1 MCLMKKQILLQEN
14 ILKKIIKFILH
25 SKVCILLISTNC
37 IAKEK
42 WVIDK
47 DISKI
52 TFEVPV
58 LFASDVKGEFKNIDG
73 FVEIDLENKK
83 NNKALVSADIQSIE
97 INYSKYRDLLLSPIF
112 FDLSNFPLAL
122 LDTKKFSYENQDELT
137 LDIELTIKGISKM
150 TETKITIKKLT
161 NDIVQI
167 LGSLEFSR
175 NDFNIGNGN
184 WKNTTILKNNV
195 KINANI
201 FLIKD

>member
-167 LGSLEFSR
+167 LGSLKFSR
-175 NDFNIGNGN
+175 NDFNIGTGN
-184 WKNTTILKNNV
+184 WKNTTILKENV
-195 KINANI
+195 KIDANI

>member
-1 MCLMKKQILLQEN
+1 MQEN
-14 ILKKIIKFILH
+14 ILKKIIKIILY
-25 SKVCILLISTNC
+25 SKVCIFLISTNC

-97 INYSKYRDLLLSPIF
+97 INYLSLSQKTLQTVKSKL
-112 FDLSNFPLAL
+112 
-122 LDTKKFSYENQDELT
+122 
-137 LDIELTIKGISKM
+137 
-150 TETKITIKKLT
+150 KII
-161 NDIVQI
+161 
-167 LGSLEFSR
+167 
-175 NDFNIGNGN
+175 
-184 WKNTTILKNNV
+184 
-195 KINANI
+195 
-201 FLIKD
+201 

>member
-137 LDIELTIKGISKM
+137 IDIELTIKGISKM

-184 WKNTTILKNNV
+184 WKNTTILKDNV
-195 KINANI
+195 KIDANI

>member
-14 ILKKIIKFILH
+14 ILKKIIKIILY

-167 LGSLEFSR
+167 LGSLKFSR
-175 NDFNIGNGN
+175 NDFNIGTGN
-184 WKNTTILKNNV
+184 WKNTTILKDNV
-195 KINANI
+195 KIDANI

>member
-122 LDTKKFSYENQDELT
+122 LDTKKFSYKNQDELT

-167 LGSLEFSR
+167 LGSLKFSR

-184 WKNTTILKNNV
+184 WKNTTILKDNV
-195 KINANI
+195 KIDANI

>member
-14 ILKKIIKFILH
+14 ILKKIIKIILY
-25 SKVCILLISTNC
+25 SKVCIFLISTNC

-52 TFEVPV
+52 IFEVPV

-122 LDTKKFSYENQDELT
+122 LDTKKFSYKNQDELT

-167 LGSLEFSR
+167 LGSLKFSR
-175 NDFNIGNGN
+175 NDFNIGTGN
-184 WKNTTILKNNV
+184 WKNTTILKDNV
-195 KINANI
+195 KIDANI

>member
-14 ILKKIIKFILH
+14 ILKKIIKIILY
-25 SKVCILLISTNC
+25 SKVCVFFISTNC

-122 LDTKKFSYENQDELT
+122 LDTKKFSYKNQDELT

-167 LGSLEFSR
+167 LGSLKFSR
-175 NDFNIGNGN
+175 TDFNIGTGN
-184 WKNTTILKNNV
+184 WKNTTILKDNV
-195 KINANI
+195 KIDANI

>member
-1 MCLMKKQILLQEN
+1 MKKQILLQEN

-167 LGSLEFSR
+167 LGSLKFSR
-175 NDFNIGNGN
+175 TDFNIGTGN
-184 WKNTTILKNNV
+184 WKNTTILKDNV
-195 KINANI
+195 KIDANI

>member
-1 MCLMKKQILLQEN
+1 MQEN
-14 ILKKIIKFILH
+14 ILKKIIKIILY
-25 SKVCILLISTNC
+25 SKVCIFLISTNC

-175 NDFNIGNGN
+175 NDFNIGTGN
-184 WKNTTILKNNV
+184 WKNTTILKDNV
-195 KINANI
+195 KIDANI

>member
-1 MCLMKKQILLQEN
+1 MQEN
-14 ILKKIIKFILH
+14 ILKKIIKIILY

-167 LGSLEFSR
+167 LGSLKFSR
-175 NDFNIGNGN
+175 NDFNIGTGN
-184 WKNTTILKNNV
+184 WKNTTILKDNV
-195 KINANI
+195 KIDANI

>member
-1 MCLMKKQILLQEN
+1 MQEN

-161 NDIVQI
+161 IDIVQI

-175 NDFNIGNGN
+175 NDFNIGTGN
-184 WKNTTILKNNV
+184 WENTTILKDNI
-195 KINANI
+195 KIDANI

>member
-1 MCLMKKQILLQEN
+1 MKKQILLQEN

-47 DISKI
+47 DIPKI

-167 LGSLEFSR
+167 LGSLKFSR
-175 NDFNIGNGN
+175 NDFNIGTGN
-184 WKNTTILKNNV
+184 WKNTTILKDNV
-195 KINANI
+195 KIDANI

>member
-14 ILKKIIKFILH
+14 ILKKIIKIFLH
-25 SKVCILLISTNC
+25 LKVCILLISTNC

-122 LDTKKFSYENQDELT
+122 LDTKKFSYKNQDELT

-167 LGSLEFSR
+167 LGSLKFSR

-184 WKNTTILKNNV
+184 WKNTTILKDNV
-195 KINANI
+195 KIDANI

>member
-14 ILKKIIKFILH
+14 ILKKIIKIILY
-25 SKVCILLISTNC
+25 SKVCIFLISTNC

-167 LGSLEFSR
+167 LGSLKFSR
-175 NDFNIGNGN
+175 NDFNIGTGN
-184 WKNTTILKNNV
+184 WKNTTILKDNV
-195 KINANI
+195 KIDANI

>member
-167 LGSLEFSR
+167 LGSLKFSR

-184 WKNTTILKNNV
+184 WKNTTILKDNV
-195 KINANI
+195 KIDANI

>member
-97 INYSKYRDLLLSPIF
+97 INYSKYRDLLLSAIF

-122 LDTKKFSYENQDELT
+122 LDTKKFSYENQNELT

-167 LGSLEFSR
+167 LGSLKFSR
-175 NDFNIGNGN
+175 TDFNIGTGN
-184 WKNTTILKNNV
+184 WKNTTILKDNV
-195 KINANI
+195 KIDANI

>member
-1 MCLMKKQILLQEN
+1 MQEN
-14 ILKKIIKFILH
+14 ILKKIIKIILY
-25 SKVCILLISTNC
+25 SKVCIFLISTNC

-167 LGSLEFSR
+167 LGSLKFSR
-175 NDFNIGNGN
+175 TDFNIGTGN
-184 WKNTTILKNNV
+184 WKNTTILKDNV
-195 KINANI
+195 KIDANI

>member
-175 NDFNIGNGN
+175 NDFNIGTGN
-184 WKNTTILKNNV
+184 WKNTTILKDNV
-195 KINANI
+195 KIDANI

>member
-1 MCLMKKQILLQEN
+1 MQEN
-14 ILKKIIKFILH
+14 ILKKIIKIILY
-25 SKVCILLISTNC
+25 SKVCILLISTNS

-122 LDTKKFSYENQDELT
+122 LDTKKFSYENQNELT
-137 LDIELTIKGISKM
+137 LDIELTIKGVSKI
-150 TETKITIKKLT
+150 TETKVTIKKLT

-175 NDFNIGNGN
+175 NDFNIGTGN
-184 WKNTTILKNNV
+184 WKNTTILKDNI
-195 KINANI
+195 KIDADI

>member
-1 MCLMKKQILLQEN
+1 MQEN
-14 ILKKIIKFILH
+14 ILKKIIKIILY
-25 SKVCILLISTNC
+25 SKVCIFLISTNC

-122 LDTKKFSYENQDELT
+122 LDTKKFSYKNQDELT

-167 LGSLEFSR
+167 LGSLKFSR
-175 NDFNIGNGN
+175 TDFNIGTGN
-184 WKNTTILKNNV
+184 WKNTTILKDNV
-195 KINANI
+195 KIDANI

>member
-14 ILKKIIKFILH
+14 ILKKIIKFILY

-167 LGSLEFSR
+167 LGSLKFSR
-175 NDFNIGNGN
+175 NDFNIGTGN
-184 WKNTTILKNNV
+184 WKNTTILKDNV
-195 KINANI
+195 KIDANI

>member
-1 MCLMKKQILLQEN
+1 MKKQILLQEN
-14 ILKKIIKFILH
+14 ILKKIIKIILY
-25 SKVCILLISTNC
+25 SKVCIFLISTNC

-184 WKNTTILKNNV
+184 WKNTTILKDNV
-195 KINANI
+195 KIDANI

>member
-1 MCLMKKQILLQEN
+1 MKKQILLQEN
-14 ILKKIIKFILH
+14 ILKKIIKIILY
-25 SKVCILLISTNC
+25 SKVCIFLISTNC

-167 LGSLEFSR
+167 LGSLKFSR
-175 NDFNIGNGN
+175 NDFNIGTGN
-184 WKNTTILKNNV
+184 WKNTTILKDNV
-195 KINANI
+195 KIDANI

>member
-1 MCLMKKQILLQEN
+1 MQEN
-14 ILKKIIKFILH
+14 ILKKIIKIILY
-25 SKVCILLISTNC
+25 SKVCIFLISTNC

-58 LFASDVKGEFKNIDG
+58 LFASDVKGKFKNIDG

-167 LGSLEFSR
+167 LGSLKFSR
-175 NDFNIGNGN
+175 NDFNIGTGN
-184 WKNTTILKNNV
+184 WKNTTILKDNV
-195 KINANI
+195 KIDANI

>member
-1 MCLMKKQILLQEN
+1 MQEN

-167 LGSLEFSR
+167 LGSLKFSR

-184 WKNTTILKNNV
+184 WKNTTILKDNV
-195 KINANI
+195 KIDANI

>member
-14 ILKKIIKFILH
+14 ILKKIIKIILY

-184 WKNTTILKNNV
+184 WKNTTILKDNV
-195 KINANI
+195 KIDANI

>member
-14 ILKKIIKFILH
+14 ILKKIIKFILY

-122 LDTKKFSYENQDELT
+122 LDTKKFSYKNQDELT

-167 LGSLEFSR
+167 LGSLKFSR
-175 NDFNIGNGN
+175 NDFNIGTGN
-184 WKNTTILKNNV
+184 WKNTTILKDNV
-195 KINANI
+195 KIDANI

>member
-1 MCLMKKQILLQEN
+1 MQEN
-14 ILKKIIKFILH
+14 ILKKIIKIILY
-25 SKVCILLISTNC
+25 SKVCIFLISTNC

-52 TFEVPV
+52 IFEVPV

-122 LDTKKFSYENQDELT
+122 LDTKKFSYKNQDELT

-167 LGSLEFSR
+167 LGSLKFSR
-175 NDFNIGNGN
+175 TDFNIGTGN
-184 WKNTTILKNNV
+184 WKNTTILKDNV
-195 KINANI
+195 KIDANI

>member
-167 LGSLEFSR
+167 LGSLKFSR
-175 NDFNIGNGN
+175 NDFNIGTGN
-184 WKNTTILKNNV
+184 WKNTTILKDNV
-195 KINANI
+195 KIDANI

>member
-1 MCLMKKQILLQEN
+1 MQEN
-14 ILKKIIKFILH
+14 ILKKIIKIILY

-167 LGSLEFSR
+167 LGSLKFSR
-175 NDFNIGNGN
+175 NDFNIGTGN

-195 KINANI
+195 KIDANI

>member
-1 MCLMKKQILLQEN
+1 MQEN
-14 ILKKIIKFILH
+14 ILKKIIKIILY

-150 TETKITIKKLT
+150 RETKITIKKLT

-167 LGSLEFSR
+167 LGSLKFSR

-184 WKNTTILKNNV
+184 WKNTTILKDNV
-195 KINANI
+195 KIDANI

>member
-14 ILKKIIKFILH
+14 ILKKIIKIILY
-25 SKVCILLISTNC
+25 SKVCIFLISTNC

-52 TFEVPV
+52 IFEVPV

-122 LDTKKFSYENQDELT
+122 LDTKKFSYKNQDELT

-167 LGSLEFSR
+167 LGSLKFSR
-175 NDFNIGNGN
+175 TDFNIGTGN
-184 WKNTTILKNNV
+184 WKNTTILKDNV
-195 KINANI
+195 KIDANI

>member
-1 MCLMKKQILLQEN
+1 MQEN
-14 ILKKIIKFILH
+14 ILKKIIKIILY
-25 SKVCILLISTNC
+25 SKVCIFLISTNC

-167 LGSLEFSR
+167 LGSLKFSR

-184 WKNTTILKNNV
+184 WKNTTILKDNV
-195 KINANI
+195 KIDANI

>member
-1 MCLMKKQILLQEN
+1 MQEN
-14 ILKKIIKFILH
+14 ILKKIIKIILY
-25 SKVCILLISTNC
+25 SKVCIFLISTNC

-167 LGSLEFSR
+167 LGSLKFSR
-175 NDFNIGNGN
+175 NDFNIGTGN
-184 WKNTTILKNNV
+184 WKNTTILKDNV
-195 KINANI
+195 KIDANI

>member
-14 ILKKIIKFILH
+14 ILKKIIKFILY

-122 LDTKKFSYENQDELT
+122 LDTKKFSYKNQDELT

-167 LGSLEFSR
+167 LGSLKFSR

-184 WKNTTILKNNV
+184 WKNTTILKDNV
-195 KINANI
+195 KIDANI

>member
-14 ILKKIIKFILH
+14 ILKKIIKIILY
-25 SKVCILLISTNC
+25 SKVCIFLISTSC

-122 LDTKKFSYENQDELT
+122 LDTKKFSYKNQDELT

-167 LGSLEFSR
+167 LGSLKFSR
-175 NDFNIGNGN
+175 NDFNIGTGN
-184 WKNTTILKNNV
+184 WKNTTILKDNV
-195 KINANI
+195 KIDANI

>member
-14 ILKKIIKFILH
+14 ILKKIIKIILY
-25 SKVCILLISTNC
+25 SKVCIFLISTNC

-167 LGSLEFSR
+167 LGSLKFSR
-175 NDFNIGNGN
+175 NDFNIGTGS
-184 WKNTTILKNNV
+184 WKNTSILKNKI

-201 FLIKD
+201 FLIKE